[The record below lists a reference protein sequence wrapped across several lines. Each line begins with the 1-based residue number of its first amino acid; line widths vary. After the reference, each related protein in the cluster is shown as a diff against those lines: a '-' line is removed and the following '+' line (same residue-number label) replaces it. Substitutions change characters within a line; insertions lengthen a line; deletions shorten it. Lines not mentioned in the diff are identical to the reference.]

1 MTGQTLEEYLKHHN
15 LDETRR
21 IYLENI
27 KDGKQQDKNL
37 EEQYF
42 KNGNGEQYSL
52 NVPDWYSIYTKRFD
66 QWKHR
71 QRANLKSY
79 YSSI

>member
-42 KNGNGEQYSL
+42 KNGNGEQ
-52 NVPDWYSIYTKRFD
+52 R
-66 QWKHR
+66 
-71 QRANLKSY
+71 
-79 YSSI
+79 